1 MAAQNEF
8 EGFINDWGNLKT
20 GSLSVGGSN
29 FFSSWVLPGLI
40 ADFARKYPL
49 IKIELIEESTAN
61 LEQLLQNGTLDF
73 AMDNCLLEETVFDHC
88 VFQKEHLL
96 LAVPLSFPVNNSLK
110 EYQISIDDIKNNN
123 FLLQNVKAVPLKAFR
138 EEPFIMLK
146 PENDTGKRAL
156 NICRRNHFQ
165 PHVVFELDQ
174 QIDCL

>member
-1 MAAQNEF
+1 
-8 EGFINDWGNLKT
+8 
-20 GSLSVGGSN
+20 
-29 FFSSWVLPGLI
+29 
-40 ADFARKYPL
+40 
-49 IKIELIEESTAN
+49 
-61 LEQLLQNGTLDF
+61 
-73 AMDNCLLEETVFDHC
+73 MDNCLLEETVFDHC

-123 FLLQNVKAVPLKAFR
+123 FLSQNVKAVPLKAFR

-156 NICRRNHFQ
+156 NICRRNHFH

-174 QIDCL
+174 QLTAYNITCSGMGISFIGDMLISRVPDNPQLVYYKLPLEGSTRNVYFYWKKGRYFSRAMEEF